1 MMEKMKR
8 TLLVALMVLSSAMLS
23 AKTLVV
29 YYSYTNHVKELVDEL
44 SAMVD
49 VDVVRIEPTDKS
61 GGYELN
67 NYAKG
72 TQLLNAIKAAPDDI
86 NSYPGIEPTNINWT
100 DYDRV
105 IIGTPLWWSQMAA
118 VTQTFLFLNRDVLAT
133 KQLYLMVSS
142 HSSDISGVEAN
153 ARRLVP
159 GGHFVSPSLW
169 VDNARHSNRHNLVS
183 QWVSEVHLNEP
194 TAISLPTTTK
204 GSAAT
209 EVYDLAGRRVAKVDK
224 GIYIVNRKKVTVG
237 K

>member
-8 TLLVALMVLSSAMLS
+8 TLLVTLMVLCSTMLS

-67 NYAKG
+67 GYAKG
-72 TQLLNAIKAAPDDI
+72 TRLLNAIKAAPNDI
-86 NSYPGIEPTNINWT
+86 CSYPGIEPTNINWA
-100 DYDRV
+100 DYDCV
-105 IIGTPLWWSQMAA
+105 VIGTPLWWSQMAA

-142 HSSDISGVEAN
+142 YSSSISGVEAA

-159 GGHFVSPSLW
+159 GGNFVSPSLW
-169 VDNARHSNRHNLVS
+169 GDNAHHNNRHNLVN
-183 QWVSEVHLNEP
+183 QWVSEVHLDEA
-194 TAISLPTTTK
+194 TVISLPTATID
-204 GSAAT
+204 SATT
-209 EVYDLAGRRVAKVDK
+209 EVYDLSGRRVAKANK
-224 GIYIVNRKKVTVG
+224 GIYIVNRKKLALG

>member
-1 MMEKMKR
+1 MEKMKR
-8 TLLVALMVLSSAMLS
+8 TLLVALLVLSSAMLS
-23 AKTLVV
+23 AKTLVL

-44 SAMVD
+44 SSMVS

-72 TQLLNAIKAAPDDI
+72 TQLLNAINAAPDDI
-86 NSYPGIEPTNINWT
+86 NSYPGIEPTNINWA

-105 IIGTPLWWSQMAA
+105 VIGTPLWWSQMAA
-118 VTQTFLFLNRDVLAT
+118 VTQTFLFLNRDVLPT

-142 HSSDISGVEAN
+142 YSSISGVEAD

-159 GGHFVSPSLW
+159 GGNFASPSLW
-169 VDNARHSNRHNLVS
+169 VNNASHSNRHNLVS
-183 QWVSEVHLNEP
+183 QWVSEVHLDQA

-204 GSAAT
+204 SSAAT
-209 EVYDLAGRRVAKVDK
+209 EVFDLAGRRVAKAAK
-224 GIYIVNRKKVTVG
+224 GIYFVNGKKVAIG